1 MKPSNL
7 KSAFLLG
14 AAAVALVPATARAEA
29 AASLEAAQ
37 AGEST
42 AVDSTEAMGKEIVVY
57 GRGEVR
63 QVTQIGGDDIQ
74 LTTAGSSP
82 FIALRKLPG
91 VNFQSADPF
100 GVYEWSTRIT
110 LRGFNQNQLGF
121 TLDGVPLGD
130 MSYGN
135 TNGLHISRA
144 IIADNIGQTR
154 VSQGA
159 GALGTA
165 STSNLGGTIEFFSRD
180 PQDELGIAGNITY
193 GDSDTLRVYG
203 ALDTGDLGSF
213 KAYLSAAHIDAE
225 KWKGSGTQ
233 RATQVN
239 AKLVAD
245 FAETT
250 RLTAFVNFSDRKE
263 NDYQDFSLEML
274 ARLGYFWDNISD
286 NWPLAVQIAFI
297 GANRGDTGVV
307 VGPNSFGTTFP
318 APFRS
323 VDDAY
328 YDAAGLRRDWLASA
342 RIEQDLGEAITLGVQ
357 AYYHS
362 NKGQGSWITPYR
374 ASPGG
379 LPLSFRTTEYE
390 IDRYGVLGDL
400 VAELGAH
407 KLRLNLWYENNDF
420 EQARRFYTMGT
431 SLTEPATSAL
441 TYQSNPFFTQWN
453 NAYNTKTFQFAVQDQ
468 WEVSEAFSITAGFKG
483 QSVKLEATPIN
494 PVPGPLALG
503 EIDVEDLF
511 LPQLGVLYKLGGSS
525 EIFASF
531 TQNQRAFT
539 AAATTGPFATSA
551 AGFAAIRD
559 RLRPETSD
567 TFELG
572 LRFGEGTLTGV
583 IAGYLVNFSNR
594 LLAIPQGPG
603 IVGNAPLLSNVGDV
617 RSIGA
622 EIGLQWRPVRAFT
635 LTASYA
641 YNDNT
646 YRDDVINQAGT
657 VVQAIKGRTVVDSPE
672 SIANLELA
680 YDDGTFY
687 ARGNANYTSQRFFT
701 FSNDQ
706 SVDGRV
712 LVDAL
717 IGVRLNSD
725 NRLLDGL
732 ALEVTATNLFDERY
746 IGTIGSNGFGFRGDN
761 QTLLPGAPQQFF
773 ITLRKS
779 Y

>member
-14 AAAVALVPATARAEA
+14 AAAFALVPATARAET
-29 AASLEAAQ
+29 AASLEASQ

-42 AVDSTEAMGKEIVVY
+42 AVDSTEATGKEIVVY

-63 QVTQIGGDDIQ
+63 QVTEISGEDIA

-203 ALDTGDLGSF
+203 TLNTGDLGGF

-250 RLTAFVNFSDRKE
+250 RFTAFVNFSDRKE

-297 GANRGDTGVV
+297 GANRGETGVV
-307 VGPNSFGTTFP
+307 VGPNSFGTTYP

-342 RIEQDLGEAITLGVQ
+342 RIEQDLGEAVTLGVQ

-483 QSVKLEATPIN
+483 QSVKLKATPIN

-511 LPQLGVLYKLGGSS
+511 LPQVGVLYKLGGSS

-646 YRDDVINQAGT
+646 YRDDVVNQSGT

-672 SIANLELA
+672 SIANLEMA

-746 IGTIGSNGFGFRGDN
+746 IGTIGSNGFGFQGDN

>member
-14 AAAVALVPATARAEA
+14 AAAFALVPATARAET
-29 AASLEAAQ
+29 AASLEASQ

-42 AVDSTEAMGKEIVVY
+42 AVDSTEATGKEIVVY

-63 QVTQIGGDDIQ
+63 QVTEISGEDIA

-203 ALDTGDLGSF
+203 ALDTGDLGGF

-250 RLTAFVNFSDRKE
+250 RFTAFVNFSDRKE

-297 GANRGDTGVV
+297 GANRGETGVV
-307 VGPNSFGTTFP
+307 VGPNSFGTTYP

-342 RIEQDLGEAITLGVQ
+342 RIEQDLGEAVTLGVQ

-407 KLRLNLWYENNDF
+407 KLQLNLWYENNDF

-431 SLTEPATSAL
+431 SLTEPATRAL

-511 LPQLGVLYKLGGSS
+511 LPQVGVLYKLGGSS

-646 YRDDVINQAGT
+646 YRDDVVNQSGT

-680 YDDGTFY
+680 YDDGMFY

>member
-29 AASLEAAQ
+29 AASLEATQ

-42 AVDSTEAMGKEIVVY
+42 AVDSTEAMDKEIVVY

-63 QVTQIGGDDIQ
+63 QVTQIRGDDIQ
-74 LTTAGSSP
+74 RTTAGSSP

-193 GDSDTLRVYG
+193 GDSDTLRIYG
-203 ALDTGDLGSF
+203 TLDTGDLGGF

-342 RIEQDLGEAITLGVQ
+342 RIEQDLGEAVTLGVQ